1 MADLIIKPASG
12 GDSLIFQDGAGTAV
26 ATISTNNILY
36 SKGVRENTT
45 TATVTNGSVVVDLNA
60 GSFFTADLVGSNAA
74 ITTFTFSNPAAS
86 GTVSAWT
93 IKFIQDTSN
102 TAAKTFTYPSS
113 IHWGGGTD
121 HVMSVA
127 NDAVDIVSFFTI
139 DGGTTVYASIVGQAF
154 AA

>member
-12 GDSLIFQDGAGTAV
+12 SDSLIFQDGAGTAV
-26 ATISTNNILY
+26 ATISTNEWLY
-36 SKGVRENTT
+36 SKGVQEN
-45 TATVTNGSVVVDLNA
+45 ATNA
-60 GSFFTADLVGSNAA
+60 GVSGTTITCDLAAGNFFTADLQGASGTV
-74 ITTFTFSNPAAS
+74 TTFTFSNPAAS
-86 GTVSAWT
+86 GSVSAWT
-93 IKFIQDTSN
+93 IKYIQGS
-102 TAAKTFTYPSS
+102 TARALTYPSS

>member
-12 GDSLIFQDGAGTAV
+12 SDSLIFQDGAGTAV

-36 SKGVRENTT
+36 GKGVRENAT
-45 TATVTNGSVVVDLNA
+45 TATVTNGSVVVDLAA
-60 GSFFTADLVGSNAA
+60 GNFFTADLVGSNAN

-86 GTVSAWT
+86 GSVSAWT
-93 IKFIQDTSN
+93 IKQIQGS
-102 TAAKTFTYPSS
+102 TARALTYPSS

-121 HVMSVA
+121 HVMSTA

-139 DGGTTVYASIVGQAF
+139 DAGTTVYASIVGQAF